1 MKKRIAL
8 AAGAL
13 LFVCLVILWAGNRS
27 SQAGIRRFVLSHQTE
42 LEKIAADCLSQGRM
56 VERYKGVEVEG
67 VYPGASPIVQ
77 FYTGGRGLV
86 PSAAYWGFY
95 YSESGQPAAYQN
107 VDMELVPVSENEWA
121 WTDGTDNG
129 GVTRRI
135 DAHWFS
141 YQAWF

>member
-1 MKKRIAL
+1 M
-8 AAGAL
+8 
-13 LFVCLVILWAGNRS
+13 
-27 SQAGIRRFVLSHQTE
+27 
-42 LEKIAADCLSQGRM
+42 DCLSRGRT

-77 FYTGGRGLV
+77 FYTGGWGLV
-86 PSAAYWGFY
+86 PSTAYRGFY

-107 VDMELVPVSENEWA
+107 VDMELVPVSENEWS

-135 DAHWFS
+135 DGHWFS
-141 YQAWF
+141 YKACF

>member
-13 LFVCLVILWAGNRS
+13 LLVCLVILRTGNHS

-42 LEKIAADCLSQGRM
+42 LEKIATDCLSQGRM

-95 YSESGQPAAYQN
+95 YSERGQPAAYQN